1 MFRVG
6 PHMNA
11 APNRVDGSAQ
21 EAHPTLRGPLP
32 PLGSRNH
39 PAREDHGYR
48 READKRRHVHLGCLP
63 VQTVTLV
70 SRRPAVC
77 EVAHTRRAK

>member
-1 MFRVG
+1 
-6 PHMNA
+6 
-11 APNRVDGSAQ
+11 
-21 EAHPTLRGPLP
+21 
-32 PLGSRNH
+32 LGSRNH

-70 SRRPAVC
+70 NRRAAVC